1 MMLKVYITW
10 ALLLG
15 IVVYEIHTSFA
26 RYFTD
31 KNKWKLGFHTVLLFI
46 FSILCLQ
53 MGFFALEMQ
62 YDVPQLP
69 NATFTPVPVKRTAA
83 QSQKLKLQKKAL
95 KPALPGTTGKP

>member
-10 ALLLG
+10 ALLVG

-26 RYFTD
+26 RYFLD
-31 KNKWKLGFHTVLLFI
+31 KSKWKLGFHTVLLFI

-62 YDVPQLP
+62 YDVPLLP
-69 NATFTPVPVKRTAA
+69 NATFTSVPVKRTAA
-83 QSQKLKLQKKAL
+83 QSQKLKLLKTAK
-95 KPALPGTTGKP
+95 KPALSATAAKP